1 MKFGRLLVGIFASA
15 SLTMFNVFL
24 LVMLIWSVNVSKA
37 QQFDSSAV
45 VNNNQDLTSASA
57 AVIQA
62 TDKRLR
68 NLNGVTGNRN
78 GQVPLVQKSP
88 LDPSL
93 SSGSNSNPNGL
104 GMDGS
109 DSSATLDNFMVD
121 EEGYWREVKAIIG
134 GVLGFWGGVGGLGTM
149 FLVVV
154 LSQRYCCKKDD
165 DKDDGDG

>member
-1 MKFGRLLVGIFASA
+1 MKFGRFLVGIFASA

-45 VNNNQDLTSASA
+45 VNNQDLTSASA

-62 TDKRLR
+62 TDKRLS
-68 NLNGVTGNRN
+68 NLNGVTGSHN
-78 GQVPLVQKSP
+78 GQAPLVQKSP
-88 LDPSL
+88 LDPS
-93 SSGSNSNPNGL
+93 NPNSL
-104 GMDGS
+104 GMDES

>member
-1 MKFGRLLVGIFASA
+1 MKPGRFLALFATS
-15 SLTMFNVFL
+15 SLTMVNVFL
-24 LVMLIWSVNVSKA
+24 LVMLAWSVNPTKA
-37 QQFDSSAV
+37 QQFDSTGVSA
-45 VNNNQDLTSASA
+45 QDLTSASA

-68 NLNGVTGNRN
+68 SLNSVTRGSNGIGVPT
-78 GQVPLVQKSP
+78 PVQRSP
-88 LDPSL
+88 IPN
-93 SSGSNSNPNGL
+93 SSGS
-104 GMDGS
+104 MDTGS
-109 DSSATLDNFMVD
+109 DVMEEADNLNNLLVD

-165 DKDDGDG
+165 DKHDGDG

>member
-1 MKFGRLLVGIFASA
+1 MKFGRFVFGIFASA

-24 LVMLIWSVNVSKA
+24 LVMLIWTVNVSKA

-45 VNNNQDLTSASA
+45 VNNQDLTSASA

-68 NLNGVTGNRN
+68 NLNGVTSNRVN

-88 LDPSL
+88 LDPS
-93 SSGSNSNPNGL
+93 GSNSDPNGL
-104 GMDGS
+104 GMDGDAS
-109 DSSATLDNFMVD
+109 LDNFMVD

>member
-1 MKFGRLLVGIFASA
+1 
-15 SLTMFNVFL
+15 MFNVFL

-45 VNNNQDLTSASA
+45 NNQDLTSASA

-88 LDPSL
+88 LDPS
-93 SSGSNSNPNGL
+93 SVSINSGSNSNPNGL
-104 GMDGS
+104 SMDGS
-109 DSSATLDNFMVD
+109 DGSATLDNFMVD

>member
-1 MKFGRLLVGIFASA
+1 MNSAYGRVLAVCATS

-24 LVMLIWSVNVSKA
+24 LVMLVWSVHVAKA
-37 QQFDSSAV
+37 QQQFDSSV
-45 VNNNQDLTSASA
+45 VQSPELASASA
-57 AVIQA
+57 AVIQGN
-62 TDKRLR
+62 DKRIR
-68 NLNGVTGNRN
+68 NLNGVTIQNR
-78 GQVPLVQKSP
+78 GSAAVQTPIHGSP
-88 LDPSL
+88 MSADSDNLP
-93 SSGSNSNPNGL
+93 
-104 GMDGS
+104 MDGES
-109 DSSATLDNFMVD
+109 LDNFLVD

>member
-1 MKFGRLLVGIFASA
+1 
-15 SLTMFNVFL
+15 MFNVFL

-45 VNNNQDLTSASA
+45 VNNQDLTSASA

-62 TDKRLR
+62 TDKRLS
-68 NLNGVTGNRN
+68 NLNGVTGSHN
-78 GQVPLVQKSP
+78 GQAPLVQKSP
-88 LDPSL
+88 LDPS
-93 SSGSNSNPNGL
+93 NPNSL
-104 GMDGS
+104 GMDES